1 MFMSQSIVRR
11 SLAVTA
17 FYVLGHG
24 FNYLLL
30 VASNRLLRP
39 EIFGLF
45 YISNSMINVLM
56 TPGPVLAMSFGQHF
70 ARLAASGGIDAVS
83 AALGRTLVAMAG
95 WGSFAT
101 MAVLIALAVAGQQFG
116 VDSFAV
122 LVLIPVIA
130 CVAVLFEIVRACF
143 QALHRFAWFSASWV
157 LWCGLHFIL
166 SLAGLYLVGTV
177 WAGLLGSLLATIA
190 LMTVV
195 LVILPVRSAR
205 PSPRA
210 ETAALPIKLRSVL
223 VPVIAYGCFN
233 LLASADVLLA
243 YVLLN
248 RNQLGVYIASS
259 LLPKAIVTITLPV
272 AQVLLPV
279 LAAPASSSQT
289 LRTAVL
295 KALSV
300 VLMLAGCA
308 SAVLWMGAAMVCN
321 EQFGIR
327 FCDIGL
333 MSLLAL
339 AAIPLSITRVLV
351 VNSLAIGSNWRP
363 LLQVLGLAAIG
374 ILAGIYVQGD
384 AYRLGTIYLA
394 VCSGVMVLYVFADMV
409 SERSRG
415 QHPTISSLP
424 GSNESMIEVGAP
436 IK

>member
-1 MFMSQSIVRR
+1 
-11 SLAVTA
+11 
-17 FYVLGHG
+17 
-24 FNYLLL
+24 
-30 VASNRLLRP
+30 
-39 EIFGLF
+39 
-45 YISNSMINVLM
+45 
-56 TPGPVLAMSFGQHF
+56 
-70 ARLAASGGIDAVS
+70 
-83 AALGRTLVAMAG
+83 
-95 WGSFAT
+95 
-101 MAVLIALAVAGQQFG
+101 
-116 VDSFAV
+116 
-122 LVLIPVIA
+122 
-130 CVAVLFEIVRACF
+130 
-143 QALHRFAWFSASWV
+143 
-157 LWCGLHFIL
+157 
-166 SLAGLYLVGTV
+166 
-177 WAGLLGSLLATIA
+177 LLAPIA

-327 FCDIGL
+327 FCD
-333 MSLLAL
+333 
-339 AAIPLSITRVLV
+339 
-351 VNSLAIGSNWRP
+351 
-363 LLQVLGLAAIG
+363 
-374 ILAGIYVQGD
+374 
-384 AYRLGTIYLA
+384 
-394 VCSGVMVLYVFADMV
+394 MV
-409 SERSRG
+409 SERSHG